1 VIFYGHQLGMSRRE
15 TLTTTYGEMLD
26 MIACM
31 AISSGHAEPIDKNM
45 ISRLEDALEVS

>member
-1 VIFYGHQLGMSRRE
+1 MSRRE

-31 AISSGHAEPIDKNM
+31 AISSGHAEPFDKHTLD
-45 ISRLEDALEVS
+45 RLEDILEVI

>member
-1 VIFYGHQLGMSRRE
+1 MSRRE

-31 AISSGHAEPIDKNM
+31 AISSGHAEPLDKNT
-45 ISRLEDALEVS
+45 ITRLEEALEVR

>member
-1 VIFYGHQLGMSRRE
+1 MSRRE

-31 AISSGHAEPIDKNM
+31 AVSNGSAEPLDKNTLE
-45 ISRLEDALEVS
+45 RLEDVLEVT